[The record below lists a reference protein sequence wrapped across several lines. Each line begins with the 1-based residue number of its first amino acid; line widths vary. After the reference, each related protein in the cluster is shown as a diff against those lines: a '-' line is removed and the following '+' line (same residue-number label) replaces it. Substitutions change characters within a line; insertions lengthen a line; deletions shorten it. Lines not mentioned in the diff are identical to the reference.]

1 MGHHHLWVK
10 ASYPQGGLSFCP
22 FCIINYKK
30 VKLVNSFLETLKQLG
45 PVRLGIMGGIMLA
58 LMTFFIFVSMRV
70 STPDYSLLY
79 NDLSRPDSNA
89 IAAKLEESEVKYQ
102 VSEDGSRVTV
112 PDTDVGRAR
121 MLLAE
126 AGLPNGGS
134 MGYEIF
140 DEKSGFGTTNEVVN
154 LNKVRALEGELAR
167 TISSLDPV
175 RSARVHLVLPE
186 RELFSRESRTASAS
200 VAIGMRPGAALN
212 NDQIMAIQSLVA
224 SAVPNLKPE
233 KVSLIDQTGKL
244 LARGDETSENR
255 ASVKADE
262 MRLKYEQRLTRAV
275 EDMVGRIVGY
285 GNVRANVTADLNFD
299 RVSTNEELF
308 DPESQIAR
316 SSQTIEENNTERDA
330 SESNVSVENN
340 LPAVGNDLFVD
351 PAPSLESNRVEET
364 TNFEISKTT
373 RSMVRETGEVRRL
386 SIAVLV
392 DGTYETNAEGK
403 QTYQPRS
410 DAELDKIAALVRSA
424 IGYDATRGDA
434 LEVVNMQ
441 FAAVE
446 VSDTPFDNSLFGFD
460 KNKLL
465 DAAEIIT
472 VAIMI
477 ILVVLLVIQPMVGRL
492 LATEGGKNDED
503 DLERELLAGGAKP
516 ALEGPAGEFEPS
528 QLQEEEESESN
539 MIDVQKV
546 QGKVKASSVKKVED
560 IVENYPTETVSV
572 IRSWMTED

>member
-1 MGHHHLWVK
+1 M
-10 ASYPQGGLSFCP
+10 
-22 FCIINYKK
+22 
-30 VKLVNSFLETLKQLG
+30 NSFLETLKQLG

-70 STPDYSLLY
+70 SSPDYSLLY

-89 IAAKLEESEVKYQ
+89 IAAKLEESEIKYQ
-102 VSEDGSRVTV
+102 ISEDGSRVTV
-112 PDTDVGRAR
+112 PDTEVGRAR

-186 RELFSRESRTASAS
+186 RELFSRESRSASAS
-200 VAIGMRPGAALN
+200 VAIGMRPGASLN

-244 LARGDETSENR
+244 LARGDEAAENR
-255 ASVKADE
+255 ATVKADE
-262 MRLKYEQRLTRAV
+262 MRLKYEQRLIRAV

-285 GNVRANVTADLNFD
+285 GNVRANITADLNFD

-316 SSQTIEENNTERDA
+316 SSQTIEELNTERDA

-351 PAPSLESNRVEET
+351 AAPSLESSRIEET

-373 RSMVRETGEVRRL
+373 RSMIRETGEVRRL
-386 SIAVLV
+386 SVAVLV
-392 DGTYETNAEGK
+392 DGTYTTNAEGV
-403 QTYQPRS
+403 QEYQPRS

-424 IGYDATRGDA
+424 IGYDATRGDTI
-434 LEVVNMQ
+434 EVVNMQ

-446 VSDTPFDNSLFGFD
+446 VSDTPFDNTLFGFD

-465 DAAEIIT
+465 DAAEIIA
-472 VAIMI
+472 VALMI

-492 LATEGGKNDED
+492 LSTEGTVGDED
-503 DLERELLAGGAKP
+503 DLERELLAGGMKP

-528 QLQEEEESESN
+528 PLEEEETESS
-539 MIDVQKV
+539 MIDLQKV